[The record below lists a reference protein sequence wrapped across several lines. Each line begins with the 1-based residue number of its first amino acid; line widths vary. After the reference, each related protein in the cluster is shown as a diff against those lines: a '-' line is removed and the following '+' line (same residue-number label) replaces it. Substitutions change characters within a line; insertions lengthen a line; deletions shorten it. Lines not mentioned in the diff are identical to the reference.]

1 MILWFLWFDRNCF
14 IHGRLLKPIEV
25 LLASAASFFSE
36 FHNTLSAVS
45 VKQGDFQQSHSVVES
60 LSWIPHP
67 LGTIALCLPGFFS
80 AADGEALVLREGLLF
95 VQSLGLV
102 VKWIESDALNV
113 VNVVLDKGVNLSLDG
128 LVINDVKALCK
139 SVGVVNCLA
148 ISRKRNGLAH
158 TLASLAC
165 FLSEVISWFNV
176 EPSCI
181 FSLR

>member
-1 MILWFLWFDRNCF
+1 MILWFLWSDRNCF

-45 VKQGDFQQSHSVVES
+45 VKQGDFQQSH
-60 LSWIPHP
+60 
-67 LGTIALCLPGFFS
+67 TIALCLPGFFS
-80 AADGEALVLREGLLF
+80 AAVGEALVLREGLLF

-113 VNVVLDKGVNLSLDG
+113 VNVVFDKGVNLSLDG

-165 FLSEVISWFNV
+165 FSSEVLSWFNV